1 MSVLNIRKAQREGA
15 RVLIGIAGIS
25 GSGKTY
31 TAIKLAYGLAGGN
44 GKKVGFLDTEN
55 KRGSL
60 YADIVDDPFLIG
72 DLYAPFSPGRYID
85 AIREFQE
92 AGVEV
97 LVIDSISHE
106 WEGTGGCEEIANA
119 HNKRVLGWQKAK
131 AEHKRFMNVLL
142 QSNLHIIA
150 CIRARDKVDFSDS
163 NNPKP
168 LGVQPIC
175 EKNFMF
181 EMTASLMMHDQGSR
195 QSVLKCPAD
204 LTGILGR
211 QTDYISEQDGVALR
225 EWIAGGKRVDANLE
239 RHKNALQAAS
249 EAGLEALKAAWTTV
263 PPNYQKKLGKDFL
276 DQMKAAA
283 QAFDDAAKKQVDVPA
298 LVDALNA
305 EEDPL

>member
-211 QTDYISEQDGVALR
+211 QTDYIGEQDGAALR

-249 EAGLEALKAAWTTV
+249 EAGLESLKAAWTTV
-263 PPNYQKKLGKDFL
+263 PANYQKKLGKDFL
-276 DQMKAAA
+276 EQMKAAA